1 MSHITMAQFCDRF
14 PALILDGRGLP
25 KKALDLN
32 MLVLSATLGIAA
44 DRPYAEGEI
53 NAELQQWVL
62 DFGRG
67 FELDHVTLRRLLI
80 DEKYIS
86 RDAGGKSYRL
96 EAASLHY
103 TYDASIRGLDLQTL
117 VAQARDEREKRK
129 QQFLKQSRQ

>member
-1 MSHITMAQFCDRF
+1 MSHITADQFCERF

-32 MLVLSATLGIAA
+32 MLLLSATLGMAA
-44 DRPYAEGEI
+44 DQPYTEGEL
-53 NAELQQWVL
+53 NAELQKWVL
-62 DFGRG
+62 AFGRG

-80 DEKYIS
+80 DEKTIS

-103 TYDASIRGLDLQTL
+103 TYDASIRDLDLQAL

-129 QQFLKQSRQ
+129 QQFMKQSRP